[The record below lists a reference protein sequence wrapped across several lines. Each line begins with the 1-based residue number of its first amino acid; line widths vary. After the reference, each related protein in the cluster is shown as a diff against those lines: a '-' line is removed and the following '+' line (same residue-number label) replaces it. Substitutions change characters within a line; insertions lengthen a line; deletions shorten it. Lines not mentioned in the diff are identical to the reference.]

1 MPELRHL
8 RALQVFDAVASH
20 SSLTRA
26 ADTLGVSHGA
36 VSKQMA
42 LLEEYLG
49 VLLLH
54 RHVRGV
60 ALTDAGETL
69 HRATQQGFGALEL
82 GVRGVR
88 REPNRKSVTISLSS
102 SLATKWLVPRLPA
115 FRARHPGVAMFLDTN
130 DTFIDFEDSEI
141 DVALRFGVPG
151 WAGLYHEL
159 VADEA
164 LIVVASPTL
173 VSAKDLPMTPSE
185 IVRLPLLH
193 DRFNPA
199 WVEWA
204 DLMGVDR
211 SRLGSQDLI
220 FADTAVLIA
229 AAIDGQGVALAR
241 RLLVEDDLAA
251 GRVVRL
257 DKSVVATERSLY
269 FVCRQGDQDRATI
282 RSFRNWFHDA
292 KHRTNDSAGLYPR

>member
-8 RALQVFDAVASH
+8 RALQVFDTVASH

-26 ADTLGVSHGA
+26 AEMLGVSHGA
-36 VSKQMA
+36 VSKQVA
-42 LLEEYLG
+42 QLEEYLG

-60 ALTDAGETL
+60 AMTDAGKQL
-69 HRATQQGFGALEL
+69 HMATQQGFGALAL

-115 FRARHPGVAMFLDTN
+115 FRAKHPGVAMFLDTN
-130 DTFIDFEDSEI
+130 DDLIDFEDSEV

-151 WAGLYHEL
+151 WGSLFHEL

-173 VSAKDLPMTPSE
+173 VSTQGLPLAPSA
-185 IVRLPLLH
+185 IARLPLLH
-193 DRFNPA
+193 DLFNPA
-199 WVEWA
+199 WEEWA
-204 DLMGVDR
+204 DLMGLAR
-211 SRLGSQDLI
+211 SHLGAQDLM
-220 FADTAVLIA
+220 FTDTAVLIA

-251 GRVVRL
+251 GRLVRL
-257 DKSVVATERSLY
+257 DASVVATERSLY
-269 FVCRQGDQDRATI
+269 FVCRQGDQDRAAI
-282 RSFRNWFHDA
+282 RSFRTWLHEVKRGA
-292 KHRTNDSAGLYPR
+292 